1 MAYKN
6 KKYHRIQPLTAFTI
20 IVAAALA
27 VFLIGLGISR
37 LSGAQNTTV
46 ILSDGE
52 EIKFTGLFDNDG
64 KPISGTLY
72 YANGV
77 SAEIDVNK
85 GTVTYS
91 DGTVYEGALDADY
104 RRTGK
109 GKITWQN
116 GDVYEGELLGG
127 DKHGRGKYTSIDGS
141 IYDGEFKNNRFHG
154 KGKLTTPD
162 GGVYEGEF
170 LNGVKSGTGSY
181 KYSNG
186 DFYEGQFKGD
196 LRHGEGKYIWANG
209 ETYTGQF
216 AKGNMNGY
224 GTYTWPTGRASY
236 TGYFENGKIVVVEP

>member
-20 IVAAALA
+20 IVAAALV

-52 EIKFTGLFDNDG
+52 EIKFTGLFDKDG

-116 GDVYEGELLGG
+116 GDVYEGDFLS
-127 DKHGRGKYTSIDGS
+127 D
-141 IYDGEFKNNRFHG
+141 
-154 KGKLTTPD
+154 KLTGYGIFKFAD
-162 GGVYEGEF
+162 GDVYEG
-170 LNGVKSGTGSY
+170 
-181 KYSNG
+181 
-186 DFYEGQFKGD
+186 
-196 LRHGEGKYIWANG
+196 
-209 ETYTGQF
+209 
-216 AKGNMNGY
+216 
-224 GTYTWPTGRASY
+224 
-236 TGYFENGKIVVVEP
+236 